1 MTIFFRY
8 TLFFITKDVHMR
20 GGKSVC
26 IDWWWLFSHNIL
38 WYLLANNILNLISRK
53 NVYSFF
59 QKKLFLVL
67 CVIVI
72 SSPDDDGK
80 EEKKDNCSW
89 LRQPIS
95 LTAKENLNTDLY
107 ASWTIPN
114 NFHYLIW
121 KHRCVFMYILCCI
134 AIYTKVINI
143 KWIH

>member
-1 MTIFFRY
+1 MFWSGF
-8 TLFFITKDVHMR
+8 H
-20 GGKSVC
+20 GKM
-26 IDWWWLFSHNIL
+26 H
-38 WYLLANNILNLISRK
+38 
-53 NVYSFF
+53 SFF
-59 QKKLFLVL
+59 KKKIILVF
-67 CVIVI
+67 CVILIVI

-80 EEKKDNCSW
+80 GGKRDNCSW

-134 AIYTKVINI
+134 AIYQSYPHKVDTLNYICKFYFFKRI
-143 KWIH
+143 KNTCPHFYSITNFWKLFGMTRLAFILLQ